1 MDEEHRSLND
11 DLFDAAIKEALRKL
25 SRERE
30 LEAEQL
36 LDSLREEARQI
47 VPSRKFQNNM
57 KYLCA
62 RAGKRKAPA
71 RIYPR
76 ALRMAA
82 AVALVA
88 CVSATAVTVGVNAD
102 WDSLL
107 GWSMKQTPVA
117 THLEREIDPED
128 LCSEQIFGSA
138 DAHYDYYY
146 FPQYIPKNYEIT
158 KVEADELDITTSFVN
173 SMDPEK
179 RFNFDLMPIPEDPQ
193 FSPSFTID
201 TEDTKGLQKIV
212 LGQYECYYVAK
223 SHKDPDTNAKID
235 IVQVLCNH
243 GDFWIWLHA
252 RNMPKKEMFKVMESV
267 VKIEKK

>member
-25 SRERE
+25 ARERE

-47 VPSRKFQNNM
+47 VPSRKFQNNI

-102 WDSLL
+102 WDSLF
-107 GWSMKQTPVA
+107 GWSMEQTPVA
-117 THLEREIDPED
+117 TILEKNVKLQE
-128 LCSEQIFGSA
+128 LCSEELFMDTDLDYFYFPSYLPSNYQLADIEGSSPIKQIFLENSQHTDQKISIELIPPLGGFDFSA
-138 DAHYDYYY
+138 T
-146 FPQYIPKNYEIT
+146 F
-158 KVEADELDITTSFVN
+158 
-173 SMDPEK
+173 
-179 RFNFDLMPIPEDPQ
+179 
-193 FSPSFTID
+193 D
-201 TEDTKGLQKIV
+201 TEDTKGFTRIT
-212 LGQYECYYVAK
+212 LGKYDCYYLIK
-223 SHKDPDTNAKID
+223 NHKNPDTNVKIKTVD
-235 IVQVLCNH
+235 VICKT
-243 GDFWIWLHA
+243 GDFWIIVSSTNLHE
-252 RNMPKKEMFKVMESV
+252 KELFAIMESM
-267 VKIEKK
+267 EKVERK